1 MRADSTLVRVYHRG
15 SLIKTHARQPPGGR
29 STDPAD
35 YPTDKAAYATRD
47 IDYLKRVCAGHGP
60 NVGTYATELLAGE
73 LPWTKMRQVYRLLGL
88 VRTYGPAPVDAACA
102 KALEV
107 EVVDVTRIARMLERA
122 LEASPA
128 PPQAPTGDGAV
139 VQLRFARSKNDFA
152 PKGGRQ

>member
-1 MRADSTLVRVYHRG
+1 VRVHHRG
-15 SLIKTHARQPPGGR
+15 SLIKTHPRRPPGGR

-47 IDYLKRVCAGHGP
+47 IEYLKRVCAGHGP

-88 VRTYGPAPVDAACA
+88 VRTYGPGPVDAACA
-102 KALEV
+102 RALEV

-122 LEASPA
+122 LEGSPA
-128 PPQAPTGDGAV
+128 SPQAPPPGGAV
-139 VQLRFARSKNDFA
+139 VELRFARSKDDFG
-152 PKGGRQ
+152 PLGGRR